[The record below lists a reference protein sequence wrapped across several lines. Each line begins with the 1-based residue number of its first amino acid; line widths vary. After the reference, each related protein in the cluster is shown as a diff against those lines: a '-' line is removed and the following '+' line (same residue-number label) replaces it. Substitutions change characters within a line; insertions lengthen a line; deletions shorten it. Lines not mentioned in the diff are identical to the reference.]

1 MASFAKPSTRPLG
14 KGGPQVP
21 RIGLGMVGLSG
32 VYSLPGSDAERLAFL
47 DEVYKKG
54 ELFWDTG
61 TSFPLP

>member
-1 MASFAKPSTRPLG
+1 MASFAKLPTRPLG

-32 VYSLPGSDAERLAFL
+32 VYGLPGSDAERLAFL
-47 DEVYKKG
+47 DEVYQKG

-61 TSFPLP
+61 MSLPSP